1 MLLTRIDELIG
12 LIRKKKMASFRDL
25 AKDLKWKP
33 EEVERVCRILE
44 SAGLLDIHYSLNPL
58 SKPWISLRKLEE
70 EESKDEPP
78 KGKKVDDYSITDPIG
93 GHDIAEVEIIYSED
107 DRRNCYYIHLPRLT
121 PYTRAFLEHIKTE
134 TAKKLPISGVEKTK
148 DEMQSDLEERTKT
161 VGKLIGGEINPEPLV
176 LKTLTSIAMNEMYGL
191 GDIELLIADR
201 MLEEIVINSS
211 KVPVSVYHR
220 KLGWLK
226 TNILMKNEEESEN
239 YSSQIARKVGR
250 QVTILNPILDAHLV
264 TGDRVNATLYPIST
278 AGNSITLRLFARNPW
293 TVVSLISDRI
303 KSMSPEMAAILWQ
316 AIHYEMN
323 IIVSGGTASGKT
335 SALNS
340 LVALIPPHQRII
352 TIEDTRELV
361 LPSYQWNWVPMATRA
376 PNPEGLGEIT
386 MLDLVVNSLR
396 MRPDRIVMGEIRKK
410 REAEVL
416 FEAMHTGH
424 SVYGTIHADTGEQV
438 IKRLIE
444 PPIEVPPGEIEDV
457 HLVLVQY
464 RDRRKNLRRTLELSE
479 IVPGAKGPE
488 LNYLYKWRAR
498 TDVFDKV
505 RPPHRYIEQMNLHTG
520 MTEKEIMDDQERKID
535 VLNWMYENN
544 LEDVDQVGRVMKS
557 YYADEESLLEGVE
570 KKQKPD
576 KILGE

>member
-1 MLLTRIDELIG
+1 MLLTRIDKMVELV
-12 LIRKKKMASFRDL
+12 RKNKNVSFIEL
-25 AKDLKWKP
+25 GKELKWKP
-33 EEVERVCRILE
+33 ADVEQAARVLE
-44 SAGLLDIHYSLNPL
+44 KAGVIDIHYSINPM
-58 SKPWISLRKLEE
+58 SKPFITLKPQKETKEE
-70 EESKDEPP
+70 EIPEGKIIENYQVKDPYADQEIAS
-78 KGKKVDDYSITDPIG
+78 VDIYYS
-93 GHDIAEVEIIYSED
+93 DID
-107 DRRNCYYIHLPRLT
+107 KRNRYFIHLPKLSQ
-121 PYTRAFLEHIKTE
+121 YTRAFIEHIKSE
-134 TAKKLPISGVEKTK
+134 TAKKLPLSAAEKTRE
-148 DEMQSDLEERTKT
+148 EMKKDLEVRTKA
-161 VGKLIGGEINPEPLV
+161 VKEFIAAELDPEQESLNI
-176 LKTLTSIAMNEMYGL
+176 LTNITMNEMYGL
-191 GDIELLIADR
+191 GDIELLVADR
-201 MLEEIVINSS
+201 NLEEIVINSS
-211 KVPVSVYHR
+211 RVPVSIYHR

-226 TNILMKNEEESEN
+226 TNITLKDEEESEN

-293 TVVSLISDRI
+293 TIVSLLSDKV
-303 KSMSPEMAAILWQ
+303 KSMSVEMAALLWQ

-323 IIVSGGTASGKT
+323 IIVAGGTASGKT

-340 LVALIPPHQRII
+340 LVALMPPHQRVI

-444 PPIEVPPGEIEDV
+444 PPIEVPPSEVDDV
-457 HLVLVQY
+457 HLILVQY
-464 RDRRKNLRRTLELSE
+464 RDRRRNLRRTLELSE

-498 TDVFDKV
+498 NDVFDKV
-505 RPPHRYIEQMNLHTG
+505 RPAHRYIELMNLHTG
-520 MTEKEIMDDQERKID
+520 LTEKEVMDDQGNKGNILR
-535 VLNWMYENN
+535 WMTDNN
-544 LEDVDQVGRVMKS
+544 LVDVDDVGRVMKS
-557 YYADEESLLEGVE
+557 YYADEASLISGIG

-576 KILGE
+576 KLLGD

>member
-1 MLLTRIDELIG
+1 VKELIN
-12 LIRKKKMASFRDL
+12 
-25 AKDLKWKP
+25 KDLDISKND
-33 EEVERVCRILE
+33 LGTL
-44 SAGLLDIHYSLNPL
+44 SA
-58 SKPWISLRKLEE
+58 
-70 EESKDEPP
+70 
-78 KGKKVDDYSITDPIG
+78 
-93 GHDIAEVEIIYSED
+93 
-107 DRRNCYYIHLPRLT
+107 
-121 PYTRAFLEHIKTE
+121 
-134 TAKKLPISGVEKTK
+134 
-148 DEMQSDLEERTKT
+148 
-161 VGKLIGGEINPEPLV
+161 
-176 LKTLTSIAMNEMYGL
+176 IAMNEMYGL

-220 KLGWLK
+220 KMGWMK
-226 TNILMKNEEESEN
+226 TNIKLRDEVEAEN

-250 QVTILNPILDAHLV
+250 QVTLLNPILDAHLL

-293 TVVSLISDRI
+293 TIVSLVSDRV
-303 KSMSPEMAAILWQ
+303 KSMSVEMAALLWQ
-316 AIHYEMN
+316 ALHYEMN

-340 LVALIPPHQRII
+340 LVALIPPHQRVI

-361 LPSYQWNWVPMATRA
+361 LPKYQWNWVPMATRA
-376 PNPEGLGEIT
+376 PNPEGLGEVT
-386 MLDLVVNSLR
+386 MLDLVVNALR
-396 MRPDRIVMGEIRKK
+396 MRPDRIVMGEIRRK

-438 IKRLIE
+438 IKRLTE
-444 PPIEVPPGEIEDV
+444 PPIEVPPGEVEDV

-464 RDRRKNLRRTLELSE
+464 RDRRRNLRRTLELTE

-498 TDVFDKV
+498 NDTFDQV
-505 RPPHRYIEQMNLHTG
+505 RSPHRYVEQMNLHTG
-520 MTEKEIMDDQERKID
+520 MTEREIIDDQKKKAKVLRWMLKNELID
-535 VLNWMYENN
+535 V
-544 LEDVDQVGRVMKS
+544 DDVGRVTKT
-557 YYADEESLLEGVE
+557 YYADESSLLAGVE
-570 KKQKPD
+570 KGLKPA